1 MRLKRIFM
9 ENSEKL
15 QQEAKI
21 STEEYNNIPVH
32 YCKKCLSLK
41 IFVFDKD
48 TDYCGDCG
56 SADIDT
62 AHIDE
67 VLSMKNNKN

>member
-1 MRLKRIFM
+1 MFM

-15 QQEAKI
+15 QQEAKT
-21 STEEYNNIPVH
+21 SVEEYNNIPVH
-32 YCKKCLSLK
+32 YCKNCLSLK

-56 SADIDT
+56 GADIGT